1 MPLRE
6 ESEEISNFF
15 QIRLAF
21 APCFKK
27 GKIGG
32 TENDSVNPSYVD
44 SYAGLKA
51 CRRIMQRCGNTP
63 LRFIQIREDKALP
76 YENQSWR
83 KKL

>member
-1 MPLRE
+1 MILSLCPRGGFLPLRE

-15 QIRLAF
+15 QILLDF

-44 SYAGLKA
+44 SYAGLKSLPPDNVA
-51 CRRIMQRCGNTP
+51 VREHAGTFHSNTQR
-63 LRFIQIREDKALP
+63 
-76 YENQSWR
+76 
-83 KKL
+83 